1 MTSFGYFYDVLRYP
15 FFIKYPVEATCH
27 SLLNDSEPINSTYI
41 DVRIIE
47 ALKSL
52 CVSTFFCECKSKVM

>member
-1 MTSFGYFYDVLRYP
+1 MASFGYFYDVFRYS
-15 FFIKYPVEATCH
+15 FFIKYPVEATQ

-41 DVRIIE
+41 DVYVIE

-52 CVSTFFCECKSKVM
+52 RVPNFFCECKSKVM

>member
-1 MTSFGYFYDVLRYP
+1 MASFRYFYDVFRYP

-27 SLLNDSEPINSTYI
+27 LLLNDSEPINSTYI
-41 DVRIIE
+41 DVYVIE

-52 CVSTFFCECKSKVM
+52 CVPNFFCECKSKVM